1 MPVVPADIAGLLAS
15 RQNGT
20 LATLRRDGR
29 PQLSVVTYAW
39 YPHDPDDGGREIVRI
54 STVDGRAK
62 VANLRR
68 DPRASFLV
76 SGASGWSYAVVEGT
90 VDLSPVATFHDDETV
105 EELVR
110 IYRDAAGRAHGEAGE
125 HPDWADYRRAMVDDH
140 RLVARLVVE
149 HAYGLVRS

>member
-1 MPVVPADIAGLLAS
+1 MPVVSDDIAGLLAS
-15 RQNGT
+15 RRTGT

-29 PQLSVVTYAW
+29 PQLSVVTFAW
-39 YPHDPDDGGREIVRI
+39 YPDDEGREIVRI

-68 DPRASFLV
+68 DPRATFLV
-76 SGASGWSYAVVEGT
+76 ADDTGWSYAVVEGT
-90 VDLSPVATFHDDETV
+90 VELSPVAVFDDDDTV

-110 IYRDAAGRAHGEAGE
+110 VYRDAAGD
-125 HPDWADYRRAMVDDH
+125 HPDWAEYRRVMVEDQ

-149 HAYGLVRS
+149 HAYGLVR

>member
-1 MPVVPADIAGLLAS
+1 MPVVPADIATLLAS
-15 RQNGT
+15 HQNGT

-39 YPHDPDDGGREIVRI
+39 YPDDDGREIVRI

-76 SGASGWSYAVVEGT
+76 SGGSGWSYAVVEGT
-90 VDLSPVATFHDDETV
+90 VELSPVATFHDDEVV

-110 IYRDAAGRAHGEAGE
+110 IYRDAAGE
-125 HPDWADYRRAMVDDH
+125 HPDWADYRRAMVDDR

>member
-1 MPVVPADIAGLLAS
+1 MPVASDDIAGLLAA
-15 RQNGT
+15 RHNGT

-39 YPHDPDDGGREIVRI
+39 YPDEDGRQLVRI
-54 STVDGRAK
+54 STVADRAK

-76 SGASGWSYAVVEGT
+76 ADDSGWSYAVVEGH
-90 VDLSPVATFHDDETV
+90 VELSGVATFHDDEVV
-105 EELVR
+105 EELIRV
-110 IYRDAAGRAHGEAGE
+110 YRDAAGE

-149 HAYGLVRS
+149 HAYGLVR

>member
-1 MPVVPADIAGLLAS
+1 MPVVPDDVSGLLAS
-15 RQNGT
+15 RHHGT

-39 YPHDPDDGGREIVRI
+39 YPDDDGRQLVRI

-76 SGASGWSYAVVEGT
+76 ADQSGWSYAVVEGR
-90 VDLSPVATFHDDETV
+90 VELSAVAVFNDDEVV
-105 EELVR
+105 EEL
-110 IYRDAAGRAHGEAGE
+110 ITLYRDASGE
-125 HPDWADYRRAMVDDH
+125 HPDWPDYRRAMVDDH
-140 RLVARLVVE
+140 RLVARLVVD
-149 HAYGLVRS
+149 HTYGLVR

>member
-1 MPVVPADIAGLLAS
+1 MPVVPDDIAGLLAS
-15 RQNGT
+15 RKNGT

-29 PQLSVVTYAW
+29 PQLSVVTYVW
-39 YPHDPDDGGREIVRI
+39 YPEDDGREIVRI

-76 SGASGWSYAVVEGT
+76 SGGSGWSYAVVEGT
-90 VDLSPVATFHDDETV
+90 VELSPVATFHDDETV
-105 EELVR
+105 EELIRV
-110 IYRDAAGRAHGEAGE
+110 YRDAAGE
-125 HPDWADYRRAMVDDH
+125 HPDWGEYRRAMVEDQ

>member
-1 MPVVPADIAGLLAS
+1 MPVVPDDIAGLLAS
-15 RQNGT
+15 RHHGT

-39 YPHDPDDGGREIVRI
+39 YPDDQGGQLVRI

-76 SGASGWSYAVVEGT
+76 ADESGWSYAVVEGR
-90 VDLSPVATFHDDETV
+90 VELSAVAAFHDDEVV
-105 EELVR
+105 EEL
-110 IYRDAAGRAHGEAGE
+110 ITLYRDANGE
-125 HPDWADYRRAMVDDH
+125 HPDWPDYRRAMVEDH

-149 HAYGLVRS
+149 HAYGLVR

>member
-1 MPVVPADIAGLLAS
+1 MPVVPADIATLLAS

-39 YPHDPDDGGREIVRI
+39 YPDDDGREIVRI

-76 SGASGWSYAVVEGT
+76 SGGSGWSYAVVEGT
-90 VDLSPVATFHDDETV
+90 VELSPVAVFPDDETV

-110 IYRDAAGRAHGEAGE
+110 VYRDAAGE
-125 HPDWADYRRAMVDDH
+125 HPDWADYRRAMVDDR

>member
-1 MPVVPADIAGLLAS
+1 MPVAPADIATLLAS
-15 RQNGT
+15 HQNGT

-39 YPHDPDDGGREIVRI
+39 YPDDDGREIVRI

-76 SGASGWSYAVVEGT
+76 SGGSGWSYAVVEGT
-90 VDLSPVATFHDDETV
+90 VELSPVAVFPDDETV

-110 IYRDAAGRAHGEAGE
+110 VYRDAAGE
-125 HPDWADYRRAMVDDH
+125 HPDWADYRRAMVDDR

>member
-1 MPVVPADIAGLLAS
+1 MPVVPDDIAGLLAS
-15 RQNGT
+15 RHHGT
-20 LATLRRDGR
+20 LATVRRDGR

-39 YPHDPDDGGREIVRI
+39 YPDDDGRQLVRI

-76 SGASGWSYAVVEGT
+76 ANESGWSYAVVEGR
-90 VDLSPVATFHDDETV
+90 VELSAVAVSHDDEVV
-105 EELVR
+105 EEL
-110 IYRDAAGRAHGEAGE
+110 ITLYRDASGE
-125 HPDWADYRRAMVDDH
+125 HPDWPDYRRAMVDDH

-149 HAYGLVRS
+149 HAYGLVR

>member
-1 MPVVPADIAGLLAS
+1 MPVVPEDIAGLLAGH
-15 RQNGT
+15 RNGT

-39 YPHDPDDGGREIVRI
+39 YPDDDGREVVRI
-54 STVDGRAK
+54 STTDGRAK

-76 SGASGWSYAVVEGT
+76 AGDSQWSYGVVEGH
-90 VDLSPVATFHDDETV
+90 VELSDVATFHDDDAV

-110 IYRDAAGRAHGEAGE
+110 VYRDAAGE
-125 HPDWADYRRAMVDDH
+125 HPDWADYRRAMVEDN

-149 HAYGLVRS
+149 HAYGLVR

>member
-1 MPVVPADIAGLLAS
+1 MPVVPDDISGLLGT
-15 RQNGT
+15 RHNGT

-39 YPHDPDDGGREIVRI
+39 YPDDEGRQLVRI

-76 SGASGWSYAVVEGT
+76 TDQSGWSYAVVEGR
-90 VDLSPVATFHDDETV
+90 VELSAVAAFHDDEVV
-105 EELVR
+105 EEL
-110 IYRDAAGRAHGEAGE
+110 ITLYRDANGE
-125 HPDWADYRRAMVDDH
+125 HPDWADYRRAMVDDR
-140 RLVARLVVE
+140 RLVARLVVD
-149 HAYGLVRS
+149 HAYGLVR

>member
-1 MPVVPADIAGLLAS
+1 MVPDSGFATVMDRSTTRERDFFPACREWCDAGMPVVPDDIAGLLAS
-15 RQNGT
+15 RKNGT

-39 YPHDPDDGGREIVRI
+39 YPDDDGREIVRI

-76 SGASGWSYAVVEGT
+76 
-90 VDLSPVATFHDDETV
+90 
-105 EELVR
+105 
-110 IYRDAAGRAHGEAGE
+110 
-125 HPDWADYRRAMVDDH
+125 
-140 RLVARLVVE
+140 
-149 HAYGLVRS
+149 

>member
-1 MPVVPADIAGLLAS
+1 MPVVPDDIAALVAS

-20 LATLRRDGR
+20 FATLRRDGR

-39 YPHDPDDGGREIVRI
+39 YPDDHGRELVRV

-68 DPRASFLV
+68 DPRASILV
-76 SGASGWSYAVVEGT
+76 TGESGWSYAVLEGT
-90 VDLSPVATFHDDETV
+90 VELSPVAAARDDDTV
-105 EELVR
+105 EEL
-110 IYRDAAGRAHGEAGE
+110 IQLYRDANGE

-149 HAYGLVRS
+149 HAYGLLRS

>member
-1 MPVVPADIAGLLAS
+1 MPVAPADIAALVAA
-15 RQNGT
+15 RHHGT

-39 YPHDPDDGGREIVRI
+39 YPDDEGREIVRI

-76 SGASGWSYAVVEGT
+76 SDGPGWSYAVVEGT
-90 VDLSPVATFHDDETV
+90 VELTPVATFHDDETV
-105 EELVR
+105 EEL
-110 IYRDAAGRAHGEAGE
+110 
-125 HPDWADYRRAMVDDH
+125 
-140 RLVARLVVE
+140 
-149 HAYGLVRS
+149 

>member
-1 MPVVPADIAGLLAS
+1 MPVAPADIATLLAS
-15 RQNGT
+15 HQNGT

-39 YPHDPDDGGREIVRI
+39 YPDDDGREIVRT

-76 SGASGWSYAVVEGT
+76 SGGSGWSYAVVEGT
-90 VDLSPVATFHDDETV
+90 VELSPVAVFPDDETV

-110 IYRDAAGRAHGEAGE
+110 VYRDAAGE
-125 HPDWADYRRAMVDDH
+125 HPDWADYRRAMVDDR

>member
-1 MPVVPADIAGLLAS
+1 MPVVPVAIAGLLAS
-15 RQNGT
+15 HTNGT

-39 YPHDPDDGGREIVRI
+39 YPDDAGREIVRI

-76 SGASGWSYAVVEGT
+76 SDGSGWSYAVVEGT
-90 VDLSPVATFHDDETV
+90 VELSPVAAVHDDETV
-105 EELVR
+105 EELIRV
-110 IYRDAAGRAHGEAGE
+110 YRDASGE
-125 HPDWADYRRAMVDDH
+125 HPDWADYRRAMVDDQ

>member
-1 MPVVPADIAGLLAS
+1 MPVVRADIAALVAS

-39 YPHDPDDGGREIVRI
+39 YPDDQGRELVRV

-68 DPRASFLV
+68 DPRASILV
-76 SGASGWSYAVVEGT
+76 AGESGWSYAVLEGT
-90 VDLSPVATFHDDETV
+90 VELSPVSAAHHDDTV
-105 EELVR
+105 EEL
-110 IYRDAAGRAHGEAGE
+110 IQLYRDANGE
-125 HPDWADYRRAMVDDH
+125 HPDWADYRRAMVDDR

>member
-39 YPHDPDDGGREIVRI
+39 YPDDHGREIVRI

-76 SGASGWSYAVVEGT
+76 TGGSGWSYAVVEGT
-90 VDLSPVATFHDDETV
+90 VELSPVATFHDDEVV

-110 IYRDAAGRAHGEAGE
+110 IYRDAAGE

>member
-1 MPVVPADIAGLLAS
+1 MPVASDDIAGLLAA
-15 RQNGT
+15 RHNGT

-39 YPHDPDDGGREIVRI
+39 YPDEDGRQLVRI
-54 STVDGRAK
+54 STVADRAK

-76 SGASGWSYAVVEGT
+76 ADDSGWSYAVVEGH
-90 VDLSPVATFHDDETV
+90 VELSGVATFHDDEVV
-105 EELVR
+105 EALIRV
-110 IYRDAAGRAHGEAGE
+110 YRDAAGE

-149 HAYGLVRS
+149 HAYGLVR